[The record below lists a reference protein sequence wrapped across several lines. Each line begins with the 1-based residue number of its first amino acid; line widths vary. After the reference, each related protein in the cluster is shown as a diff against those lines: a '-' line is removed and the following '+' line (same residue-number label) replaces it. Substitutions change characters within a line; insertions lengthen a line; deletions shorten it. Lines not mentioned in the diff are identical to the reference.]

1 MSIFKKLGWF
11 FKQEWKSYAIG
22 IVILFFISVLGTVI
36 PLIIARIIDGMETQ
50 LITKSTLMVWVFIL
64 LVIAILNY
72 LLRYFWRIFIFGSA
86 AKLDKRLRQQLFNH
100 FTQMDTVFFQKYRT
114 GDLMTHATQD
124 VSTVVNVAGSGV
136 LTMVDSIFQG
146 VMTLLMMFFAVDW
159 KLSLAAILPL
169 PLLAFLIRYNGKK
182 VHFYFKKAQES
193 FSKMNEKVQE
203 SITGVKVIKAFGE
216 ETLDIKDFQERTR
229 EVVEHNRQA
238 YMFEAFF
245 MPSIQTVM
253 GLSTVISIFYGG
265 YMVSQGQLSLGL
277 LIAFLNYVSRMGWPM
292 VAVGNLYNLVER
304 GSVSYNRIESILQ
317 EKSSAIALPN
327 TVDEKPQ
334 GDLSIQIKNFIYP
347 GDQGSSLHNIEIVL
361 KQGKTL
367 GIVGK
372 TGSGKSTLFKLL
384 LRDFDHYDGQ
394 IKFGDYQI
402 AQYDTNQWLGN
413 IGYVPQENFLFSVSV
428 QDNIRF
434 ALPHATRRE
443 VETVA
448 KLTQVHEDILGF
460 PEGYDT
466 LVGERGVALSGGQ
479 KQRISMARA
488 LIIDPELLILDD
500 SLSAVDAKTEE
511 AILKSLKEERRN
523 KTTIIS
529 AHRLSSVMHADEIIV
544 MDKGTISERGSHES
558 LLAQNGWYK
567 EMFERQQLEDE
578 MKEEEVS

>member
-1 MSIFKKLGWF
+1 MDIFKKLGWF
-11 FKQEWKSYAIG
+11 FKQEWKSYSIG
-22 IVILFFISVLGTVI
+22 IVILFFISVLGTIV
-36 PLIIARIIDGMETQ
+36 PLIIARIIDSMEARTMTRET
-50 LITKSTLMVWVFIL
+50 LIIWVFVL
-64 LVIAILNY
+64 LAVAVLNY
-72 LLRYFWRIFIFGSA
+72 LLRYFWRRFIFGSA
-86 AKLDKRLRQQLFNH
+86 AKLDKLLRQRLFNH
-100 FTQMDTVFFQKYRT
+100 FIRMDTVFFQEYRT

-124 VSTVVNVAGSGV
+124 VSTVANVAGSGV
-136 LTMVDSIFQG
+136 LTMFDSVFQG

-159 KLSLAAILPL
+159 KLSLVAILPL
-169 PLLAFLIRYNGKK
+169 PLLALLIQFNGKK

-216 ETLDIKDFQERTR
+216 EDLDVEDFEVRTD

-238 YMFEAFF
+238 YLFESFF

-265 YMVSQGQLSLGL
+265 YLVSQGQLSLGL

-304 GSVSYNRIESILQ
+304 GSVSYNRIEAILKV
-317 EKSSAIALPN
+317 ESNAISLPN
-327 TVDEKPQ
+327 TVNEKPQ
-334 GDLSIQIKNFIYP
+334 GDLKIKIDEFIYP
-347 GDQGSSLHNIEIVL
+347 GDQGSSLHHVEIVL
-361 KQGKTL
+361 KQGQTL

-384 LRDFDHYDGQ
+384 LRDFDHYEGK
-394 IKFGDYQI
+394 ISFGDHAI
-402 AQYDTNQWLGN
+402 VEYDTQQWLGN

-428 QDNIRF
+428 RDNIRF
-434 ALPHATRRE
+434 AVPNASQE
-443 VETVA
+443 QVEEVA
-448 KLTQVHEDILGF
+448 KLTHVHEDILGF
-460 PEGYDT
+460 PEGYET

-511 AILKSLKEERRN
+511 AIVRALKEERRD

-544 MDKGTISERGSHES
+544 MDNGTISERGTHES
-558 LLAQNGWYK
+558 LLGQNGWYK

-578 MKEEEVS
+578 MREEEEV